1 MEIRGVDIWVTSEFV
16 NPSYSL
22 FFFFPRKAVIVWKKS
37 QDCAVGVKLILAEN
51 RNLKLGFPAHV
62 PTPGH
67 VTIPYPLILI
77 HALQTANADRSAGVY
92 LQIQCAASDDGYD
105 DAGDNVNDHVGNEE
119 DEDITATLIINAFPP
134 SSSSTTPNEVLPDG
148 PASSSPSDSGVE
160 AGEIYNALTACAN
173 LHPDVNSDVDQRLGV
188 GDGFMFGNETVGDDG
203 GGSGDGWVN
212 GSGGGSGSGSGL
224 PPPVPGS
231 GGWIT
236 AENMDT
242 YFDAEGN
249 YRGVGRLED
258 EEGDGE
264 ASEREEEPLGQGA
277 GIVRRRDENEGGD
290 EEGKWRRTG

>member
-1 MEIRGVDIWVTSEFV
+1 M
-16 NPSYSL
+16 
-22 FFFFPRKAVIVWKKS
+22 
-37 QDCAVGVKLILAEN
+37 KLILGEN

-77 HALQTANADRSAGVY
+77 HALQTANADRPAGVY
-92 LQIQCAASDDGYD
+92 LQIQCVASD
-105 DAGDNVNDHVGNEE
+105 DAGDNVNGHGGNEE
-119 DEDITATLIINAFPP
+119 DEDITATLIITP
-134 SSSSTTPNEVLPDG
+134 SSTTLHEGLPNG
-148 PASSSPSDSGVE
+148 PASSSPSDPGVE
-160 AGEIYNALTACAN
+160 AGETYNALTACAN

-188 GDGFMFGNETVGDDG
+188 GDGFMFGNETVDDDGG

-212 GSGGGSGSGSGL
+212 GSGGGGGGESGSGL

-249 YRGVGRLED
+249 YMGVGRLAAEG
-258 EEGDGE
+258 GDGE
-264 ASEREEEPLGQGA
+264 ASEKAEEPLGQGA
-277 GIVRRRDENEGGD
+277 GIVRRRDEDEGGD
-290 EEGKWRRTG
+290 EEGKWRRTE